1 MGIRRLDEKA
11 GLAARGV
18 DTSTPVRKFQPAPA
32 LGAAPRDLNEGWNHP
47 LPRMSHRGACTR
59 EASATLEKN
68 AGWRNELLK
77 INCFS

>member
-47 LPRMSHRGACTR
+47 LAPHVSQGSLHSRGEC
-59 EASATLEKN
+59 N
-68 AGWRNELLK
+68 A
-77 INCFS
+77 